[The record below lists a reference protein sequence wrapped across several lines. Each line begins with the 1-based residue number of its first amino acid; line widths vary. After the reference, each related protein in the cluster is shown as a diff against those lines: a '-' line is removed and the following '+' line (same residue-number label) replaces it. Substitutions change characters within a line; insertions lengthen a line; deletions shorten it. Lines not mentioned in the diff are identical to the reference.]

1 MKRPEGMLAPVS
13 QHSMSCILEPER
25 RKLVDSLEKDSLLQL
40 HFFFFL
46 SDIDERK
53 EKGIILTEHLLCTHT
68 IFFSL
73 HLILITT

>member
-1 MKRPEGMLAPVS
+1 M
-13 QHSMSCILEPER
+13 
-25 RKLVDSLEKDSLLQL
+25 DSLEKDSLLQL

>member
-1 MKRPEGMLAPVS
+1 M
-13 QHSMSCILEPER
+13 
-25 RKLVDSLEKDSLLQL
+25 DSLEKDSLLQL
-40 HFFFFL
+40 HFFFL